1 MDRGVP
7 HGRSPQS
14 ANEQIGVQWVSSN
27 AASNKLIHLASL
39 SMTKIGDGLV
49 DPKLVLSWALNAA
62 GAPQAAI
69 GLLVPVRESLAMLPQ
84 IFEAAWLQGIN
95 RRKFV
100 WVAGSAVQGL
110 SVAGM
115 AIVLSLLQGA
125 VAGWSVVGLV
135 VLFALGRSLA
145 SVSYKDVLGR
155 TVDKGSRGSV
165 TGYAGS
171 VASVVVLLFGVS
183 LSFGVIP
190 LTLNSII
197 IAICI
202 AAGAWFV
209 ASGLFTLLREGA
221 GDEEEAGQASA
232 SVRDVVA
239 LLIRDGQLQRFTLAR
254 FLMSATALAPPFI
267 LSAAHGDAS
276 AQGGQLGSL
285 GPFVLASSIASIL
298 GSSAWGVASDR
309 SSRSVMIYS
318 AILAALV
325 LGAMA
330 AVLMFAGQQRALPVL
345 ETSVALFVLMMAYQ
359 GVRRGRS
366 THIVDMAPKDQKS
379 SYAAVSNTVVGLLL
393 LGGGML
399 GVIADVFGLA
409 VVFVLLAA
417 MCVAGAVVAFSL
429 EEVQS
434 T

>member
-1 MDRGVP
+1 
-7 HGRSPQS
+7 
-14 ANEQIGVQWVSSN
+14 VSSH

-69 GLLVPVRESLAMLPQ
+69 GLLVPLRESLAMLPQ
-84 IFEAAWLQGIN
+84 ILEAAWLQGIN
-95 RRKFV
+95 RRKLV
-100 WVAGSAVQGL
+100 WAAGSAVQGM
-110 SVAGM
+110 SVAAM
-115 AIVLSLLQGA
+115 ALVLSLLEGA

-135 VLFALGRSLA
+135 VVFALGRSLA

-155 TVDKGSRGSV
+155 TVEKRVPRQRYGLCRLCCFSGCTAV
-165 TGYAGS
+165 GAG
-171 VASVVVLLFGVS
+171 

-190 LTLNSII
+190 LTLTSVI
-197 IAICI
+197 IAICM
-202 AAGAWFV
+202 AAGAWCV
-209 ASGLFTLLREGA
+209 ASGVFMLLREGA
-221 GDEEEAGQASA
+221 GDEEEAGQAPA
-232 SVRDVVA
+232 GVRDVVT
-239 LLIRDGQLQRFTLAR
+239 LLIEDRQLQRFTLAR

-267 LSAAHGDAS
+267 LSAAHGDGS
-276 AQGGQLGSL
+276 APGSQLGSL

-309 SSRSVMIYS
+309 SSRRVMIC
-318 AILAALV
+318 AALLAAVV

-330 AVLMFAGQQRALPVL
+330 AVLLSAGQQIELPVL

-366 THIVDMAPKDQKS
+366 THIVDMAPQDQKS

-393 LGGGML
+393 LGGGVL

-409 VVFVLLAA
+409 VVFVLLAV
-417 MCVAGAVVAFSL
+417 MCVAGAMVAFGL
-429 EEVQS
+429 QDVQS

>member
-1 MDRGVP
+1 
-7 HGRSPQS
+7 
-14 ANEQIGVQWVSSN
+14 VSSN
-27 AASNKLIHLASL
+27 AAINKLIHLASL
-39 SMTKIGDGLV
+39 SMAKIGDGLV

-84 IFEAAWLQGIN
+84 IFEAAWLQGIS

-100 WVAGSAVQGL
+100 WAAGSAVQGL

-115 AIVLSLLQGA
+115 ALVLSMLEGA
-125 VAGWSVVGLV
+125 VAGWSVVGLI

-155 TVDKGSRGSV
+155 TVEKGARGSV

-171 VASVVVLLFGVS
+171 VASIVVLLFGAG

-190 LTLNSII
+190 LTLSSVI
-197 IAICI
+197 IAICM
-202 AAGAWFV
+202 AAGAWCV
-209 ASGLFTLLREGA
+209 AGGLFTLLREGV
-221 GDEEEAGQASA
+221 GDEDEADRSPA
-232 SVRDVVA
+232 SVRDVAA
-239 LLIRDGQLQRFTLAR
+239 LLIENGQLQRFTLAR

-309 SSRSVMIYS
+309 SSRRVMIYAS
-318 AILAALV
+318 LLAAVV

-330 AVLMFAGQQRALPVL
+330 AVLLSNVQQTQLPVL

-366 THIVDMAPKDQKS
+366 THIVDMAPQDQKS
-379 SYAAVSNTVVGLLL
+379 AYAAVSNTVVGLLL
-393 LGGGML
+393 LGGGVL

-409 VVFVLLAA
+409 VVFLLLAV

-434 T
+434 A

>member
-1 MDRGVP
+1 
-7 HGRSPQS
+7 
-14 ANEQIGVQWVSSN
+14 VSSH

-69 GLLVPVRESLAMLPQ
+69 GLLVPLRESLAMLPQ
-84 IFEAAWLQGIN
+84 ILEAAWLQGIN
-95 RRKFV
+95 RRKLV
-100 WVAGSAVQGL
+100 WAAGSAVQGM
-110 SVAGM
+110 SVAAM
-115 AIVLSLLQGA
+115 ALVLSLLEGA

-135 VLFALGRSLA
+135 VVFALGRSLA

-171 VASVVVLLFGVS
+171 VASVVVLLFGAG

-190 LTLNSII
+190 LTLTSVI
-197 IAICI
+197 IAICM
-202 AAGAWFV
+202 AAGAWCV
-209 ASGLFTLLREGA
+209 ASGVFMLLREGA
-221 GDEEEAGQASA
+221 GDEEEAGQAPA
-232 SVRDVVA
+232 GVRDVVT
-239 LLIRDGQLQRFTLAR
+239 LLIEDRQLQRFTLAR

-267 LSAAHGDAS
+267 LSAAHGDGS
-276 AQGGQLGSL
+276 APGSQLGSL

-309 SSRSVMIYS
+309 SSRRVMIC
-318 AILAALV
+318 AALLAAVV
-325 LGAMA
+325 LGVMA
-330 AVLMFAGQQRALPVL
+330 AVLLSAGQQIELPVL

-366 THIVDMAPKDQKS
+366 THIVDMAPQDQKS

-393 LGGGML
+393 LGGGVL

-409 VVFVLLAA
+409 VVFVLLAV
-417 MCVAGAVVAFSL
+417 MCVAGAMVAFGL
-429 EEVQS
+429 QDVQS

>member
-1 MDRGVP
+1 
-7 HGRSPQS
+7 
-14 ANEQIGVQWVSSN
+14 
-27 AASNKLIHLASL
+27 
-39 SMTKIGDGLV
+39 
-49 DPKLVLSWALNAA
+49 
-62 GAPQAAI
+62 
-69 GLLVPVRESLAMLPQ
+69 MLPQ

-115 AIVLSLLQGA
+115 AIVLSLLRGA

-309 SSRSVMIYS
+309 SSRSVMIYA